1 MKKWNELPEDLRIS
15 EVKEYYDILQCHK
28 ISLLAK
34 RIFDIIVAGILLILL
49 FPVFLALSLMIKLD
63 SQGPVIFKQVRITT
77 YGRKFKIYKFRTMV
91 NNADKRSEE
100 HTSELQSLYS

>member
-49 FPVFLALSLMIKLD
+49 FPVFLALSIMIKLD
-63 SQGPVIFKQVRITT
+63 SQGHVIFKQVRITT
-77 YGRKFKIYKFRTMV
+77 Y
-91 NNADKRSEE
+91 
-100 HTSELQSLYS
+100 